1 MSTETTNNP
10 TEITLL
16 RIREWGA
23 CGNGRDWFREKFPQG
38 GDYGL
43 VMNALYDD
51 KRFGDAQWLASKVF
65 AEIKDTAAIVGS
77 EVNAIQSVTK
87 DKDESGND
95 AQIGSSGNYA
105 RIGSSGYGAKI
116 GSSGYGAK
124 IGSSGDDAQIGSSG
138 DCARIGSSGDCARI
152 GSSGNYARIG
162 SSGNYA
168 QIGSSG
174 DCARIGSSGDCARIG
189 SSGNYAQ
196 IGSSGDCARIGS
208 SGDCARIKCEGE
220 NAVVASAGQCTQVI
234 LGENGCASLVWHDG
248 ERSRFT
254 HLYEGEDGVEAG
266 VAYRLD
272 DAGKVV
278 RA

>member
-23 CGNGRDWFREKFPQG
+23 CGDGRDWFREKFPQG

-51 KRFGDAQWLASKVF
+51 RRFVDAQWLASKVF

-77 EVNAIQSVTK
+77 EVSAIQSATK
-87 DKDESGND
+87 GKDE
-95 AQIGSSGNYA
+95 SGNYA
-105 RIGSSGYGAKI
+105 RIGSSG
-116 GSSGYGAK
+116 
-124 IGSSGDDAQIGSSG
+124 DD
-138 DCARIGSSGDCARI
+138 ARIGSSGDDARI

-168 QIGSSG
+168 
-174 DCARIGSSGDCARIG
+174 RIGSSGDDARIG
-189 SSGNYAQ
+189 SSGNYAR
-196 IGSSGDCARIGS
+196 IGSSGNYARIGS
-208 SGDCARIKCEGE
+208 SGYGAQIECEGK
-220 NAVVASAGQCTQVI
+220 NAVVASAGWHTQVT

-254 HLYEGEDGVEAG
+254 HLYVGEDGVEAG

-278 RA
+278 PA